1 MLLHTLSTICYIR
14 DVPTKLNKNI
24 SVISL
29 EFIRI
34 LSFLLSISSDM
45 ETFIHMVEDAYTN
58 IQSKIKING
67 ILPDPFT
74 LTSGVCQRCLLSMLL
89 YIIVTDVLTSFIN
102 VIERINGIQVGDK

>member
-1 MLLHTLSTICYIR
+1 
-14 DVPTKLNKNI
+14 
-24 SVISL
+24 
-29 EFIRI
+29 
-34 LSFLLSISSDM
+34 M

-74 LTSGVCQRCLLSMLL
+74 LLSGVCQRCLLSMLL